1 LVFCDKYKD
10 VFDIRI
16 FCDIWNFRV
25 TNPIWCMIHD
35 QMTKIAVW
43 KRK

>member
-1 LVFCDKYKD
+1 
-10 VFDIRI
+10 
-16 FCDIWNFRV
+16 V